1 MKKTFDEVV
10 LFART
15 GLNPRQNFKLGQ
27 GDNNYI
33 TIKNIKNNT
42 LIVDDNTD
50 VVDDEAIRII
60 HKRSQ
65 IKKGDILFASIGRI
79 GDMYI
84 IEENPVGW
92 DINESVFAFTLDTHI
107 VRQKYFYYI
116 FRVKSTLNY
125 LVSNSSGSTFK
136 SIKMNQLKKMV
147 FDIPSLEEQDQ
158 IIAVLDRVCNV
169 IEKRKR
175 ELNSLDELI
184 KARFVE
190 LFGDPIQNPKG
201 YKIHQLSDYIISLT
215 SGSRGWAKYCVDD
228 GNEWFI
234 TIKNVKD
241 CRIIT
246 DNMQPI
252 NAPNNAEAKRTKVK
266 EGDLLI
272 SITADLGRT
281 GVVTKEIAE
290 HGAYINQHL
299 SCIRIDREVLNP
311 LFVAHYMESPA
322 GKEQFIAKNQS
333 AVKAGLNFNA
343 INSLKLMVPPME
355 EQIGFI
361 EFVEQVD
368 KSKVAVQKALDE
380 TQLLFDSLMQQ
391 YFG

>member
-27 GDNNYI
+27 GKNKYI

-42 LIVDDNTD
+42 LVVDDNTD
-50 VVDDEAIRII
+50 VVDDDAIKLI

-65 IKKGDILFASIGRI
+65 IKKGDILFASIGRM

-84 IEENPVGW
+84 IEKEPVGW
-92 DINESVFAFTLDTHI
+92 DINESVFAFTLNTNI

-116 FRVKSTLNY
+116 FKVKSTLDY
-125 LVSNSSGSTFK
+125 LASNSSGSTFK
-136 SIKMNQLKKMV
+136 SIKMNQLKRMV
-147 FDIPSLEEQDQ
+147 FDIPSLKEQDS
-158 IIAVLDRVCNV
+158 IITILDKVCNV
-169 IEKRKR
+169 IEMRKR
-175 ELNSLDELI
+175 ELGSLDELI

-190 LFGDPIQNPKG
+190 MFGDPVDNSKG
-201 YKIHQLSDYIISLT
+201 YPVHQLSEYITSLT
-215 SGSRGWAKYCVDD
+215 SGSRGWAQYCVDD
-228 GNEWFI
+228 GDEWFI

-241 CRIIT
+241 CHIFT
-246 DNMQPI
+246 DNMQPV
-252 NAPNNAEAKRTKVK
+252 NAPDNAEAKRTKVQ

-299 SCIRIDREVLNP
+299 SCIRINRDVLNP

-322 GKEQFIAKNQS
+322 GKEQFVAKNQS
-333 AVKAGLNFNA
+333 AVKAGLNFNS
-343 INSLKLMVPPME
+343 INSL
-355 EQIGFI
+355 
-361 EFVEQVD
+361 
-368 KSKVAVQKALDE
+368 
-380 TQLLFDSLMQQ
+380 
-391 YFG
+391 